1 MTLSFNQLNDIASL
15 YESIHYGTSEAEVLN
30 EYAGG
35 ATPASQMGAP
45 ARPRFGP
52 TPAQQAQTSRTALQ
66 KGANVTISKPSGD
79 PLSRAFGG
87 KDTAGTAHLNS
98 AATKSQGR
106 TVVNFNN
113 TQPTYRSG
121 SQPGGPGSIQ
131 LGGQKLYAAKLGGK
145 DVFVSGKKSGTQQPT
160 QQQRQPAAGT
170 PPAAAAKPAPTAAA
184 KPAGVPAKTAPAAA
198 GDGMKAWAAAHP
210 DLAAKVKS
218 GQSGYNDIQQ
228 QRASAALKAPAA
240 PASST
245 LGKTVAAASKPQTAF
260 NPSVTPSAA
269 TAAAP
274 STSPAASGSVV
285 PGTNKLAAMKQQPE
299 VKPQAIAA
307 SYEYEDAYDVVLE
320 YLLDTG
326 HAESVAEA
334 QYIMTELD
342 QESIN
347 EIAEAYKKFPT
358 EKVMNKAGK
367 LMGSSAGKTDPAS
380 KKKENRGI
388 KMMDKMMQHTPD

>member
-1 MTLSFNQLNDIASL
+1 MTLSSGKLNEIANL
-15 YESIHYGTSEAEVLN
+15 YESIAASEQEQLDEVITS
-30 EYAGG
+30 G
-35 ATPASQMGAP
+35 
-45 ARPRFGP
+45 
-52 TPAQQAQTSRTALQ
+52 
-66 KGANVTISKPSGD
+66 
-79 PLSRAFGG
+79 
-87 KDTAGTAHLNS
+87 
-98 AATKSQGR
+98 
-106 TVVNFNN
+106 
-113 TQPTYRSG
+113 
-121 SQPGGPGSIQ
+121 
-131 LGGQKLYAAKLGGK
+131 
-145 DVFVSGKKSGTQQPT
+145 
-160 QQQRQPAAGT
+160 
-170 PPAAAAKPAPTAAA
+170 APTAATSA
-184 KPAGVPAKTAPAAA
+184 RSSYMKSAGQQAVKGYQQSKSDDKAVQARQDSYRASRNTSPGATTKSQLIGGASAATPAKTAPAAAKYKSSSDGKMYKNYNDALAARNSRMKAGSTATPTRTPAAATKPAPNAAVKPAGVPAKTAPAAA
-198 GDGMKAWAAAHP
+198 GGGMKAWAAANP
-210 DLAAKVKS
+210 ALAAKVKP
-218 GQSGYNDIQQ
+218 GQSGYNEIQQ

-274 STSPAASGSVV
+274 STSAAASGSVV
-285 PGTNKLAAMKQQPE
+285 PGSNKLAAMKQQPE

>member
-1 MTLSFNQLNDIASL
+1 MSLSSGKLNDIANL
-15 YESIHYGTSEAEVLN
+15 YESIAASEQEQLN
-30 EYAGG
+30 EIGVNFGG
-35 ATPASQMGAP
+35 QAAVNAVRTRAAQQQQSNSRLDAARAQRFGGVNPVVKAAKGGVQGTLDKTTGKWTANSGTARPTTSAP
-45 ARPRFGP
+45 ARP
-52 TPAQQAQTSRTALQ
+52 
-66 KGANVTISKPSGD
+66 
-79 PLSRAFGG
+79 
-87 KDTAGTAHLNS
+87 
-98 AATKSQGR
+98 AA
-106 TVVNFNN
+106 
-113 TQPTYRSG
+113 
-121 SQPGGPGSIQ
+121 
-131 LGGQKLYAAKLGGK
+131 AA
-145 DVFVSGKKSGTQQPT
+145 
-160 QQQRQPAAGT
+160 
-170 PPAAAAKPAPTAAA
+170 PAAAAKPAPTAAA

-210 DLAAKVKS
+210 DLAAKVKP
-218 GQSGYNDIQQ
+218 GQSGYNAIQQ
-228 QRASAALKAPAA
+228 QRTSAALKAPAA

>member
-1 MTLSFNQLNDIASL
+1 MTLSSGKLNEIASL
-15 YESIHYGTSEAEVLN
+15 YESIAASEQEVLN
-30 EYAGG
+30 EIG
-35 ATPASQMGAP
+35 
-45 ARPRFGP
+45 
-52 TPAQQAQTSRTALQ
+52 
-66 KGANVTISKPSGD
+66 
-79 PLSRAFGG
+79 
-87 KDTAGTAHLNS
+87 
-98 AATKSQGR
+98 
-106 TVVNFNN
+106 VNF
-113 TQPTYRSG
+113 
-121 SQPGGPGSIQ
+121 
-131 LGGQKLYAAKLGGK
+131 GGQKAVDAAKQKASNETKFNTKLDTLRTQRFGSGGSPSANK
-145 DVFVSGKKSGTQQPT
+145 DSSGNTTKPAAPAKYKSSSDGKMYKNYNDALAARNSRMKAGSTA
-160 QQQRQPAAGT
+160 PAAGT
-170 PPAAAAKPAPTAAA
+170 APAAAAKPAPTAAA

-198 GDGMKAWAAAHP
+198 GGGMKAWAAANP
-210 DLAAKVKS
+210 TLAAKVKP

-228 QRASAALKAPAA
+228 QRASAALKTPAA

-274 STSPAASGSVV
+274 STSAAASGSVV
-285 PGTNKLAAMKQQPE
+285 PGSTKLAAMKQQPA
-299 VKPQAIAA
+299 VAPSGTLKQ

-347 EIAEAYKKFPT
+347 EIAEGYKKFPT

-388 KMMDKMMQHTPD
+388 KMMDKLMQHSPD